1 MGYFN
6 QFQSK
11 SNFRTVRILPNY
23 FALSIIFTDR
33 CALVIVQLWTH
44 SNSMAQSTTSTS
56 TPHLNEDQ
64 AELTI
69 MLSSPTE
76 TVMFNDEMVGR
87 RQIEEEQTSISIFDV
102 RKPRP
107 PLVGMSWE
115 DNNQQL
121 DLSGDN
127 SLPSYIVPLDETRNF

>member
-1 MGYFN
+1 
-6 QFQSK
+6 
-11 SNFRTVRILPNY
+11 
-23 FALSIIFTDR
+23 
-33 CALVIVQLWTH
+33 
-44 SNSMAQSTTSTS
+44 MAQSTTSTS

-121 DLSGDN
+121 DMTGDN
-127 SLPSYIVPLDETRNF
+127 TLPSYIEPLDETRNF

>member
-1 MGYFN
+1 M
-6 QFQSK
+6 
-11 SNFRTVRILPNY
+11 
-23 FALSIIFTDR
+23 
-33 CALVIVQLWTH
+33 IVQLWTH

-64 AELTI
+64 AELSI

-87 RQIEEEQTSISIFDV
+87 RQIEEEQTSISMFDV
-102 RKPRP
+102 REPRP

-115 DNNQQL
+115 DNNQ
-121 DLSGDN
+121 
-127 SLPSYIVPLDETRNF
+127 